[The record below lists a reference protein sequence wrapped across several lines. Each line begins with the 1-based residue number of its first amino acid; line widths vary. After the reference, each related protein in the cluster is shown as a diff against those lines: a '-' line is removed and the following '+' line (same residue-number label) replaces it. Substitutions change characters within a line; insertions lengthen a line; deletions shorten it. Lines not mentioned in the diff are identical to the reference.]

1 MSGWNTPLIVHIPLL
16 VEVQVVTR
24 FIIYIYLMALSY
36 RKNTKLT
43 YHTLKII
50 YTTLV
55 NSFKKTTTKC
65 NILYLPNNSLY
76 RHKSLKRFNC
86 FKKFKHTSIILS
98 KKHKIKDLK
107 PQLYVNN
114 KLFTKL
120 YLNNNYLS
128 IRRFLKFNKYI
139 YNSLSYIKKLHL
151 KNYYMI
157 PSFVILNSYIVR
169 LQHLSGYTFISKNIS
184 FIEDILTKK
193 PIKLAI
199 PFYGGWGIYRPIKI
213 YFRNRICLYKL
224 NHHIKIIKFTSKLT
238 NALNLYSLLKNKQIT
253 SMRTLRIYNK
263 VYTNKALLNK
273 YKLLYLIKRNF
284 NSLLKHIPINI
295 AQQISNRLM
304 QFILFKNLNF
314 ENLQELNNVDL
325 LKLYL
330 NVNTKLKSTK
340 SLFYLLSRVKLNLLL
355 ANTGV
360 MSYRYT
366 NPILYLNHILD
377 TCNYIY
383 IKLLIQYIN
392 LNIENRKLITNSI
405 IKLLMPYHHIKTSK
419 LLYNFIYRTY
429 TNFRTKQNTSLLTFN
444 SRFKNLFVG
453 LQFNK
458 RCLLTL
464 SSGMFYSDLY
474 KYTISK
480 HKKKELLE
488 YRRNLK
494 HHARKQYNR
503 KNIIKRWKC
512 AKGNISNKYLLARFL
527 NLCLKNLILCVLD
540 VKLKNTMKY
549 TESIVNIALTT
560 KNIKLYSSINNYS
573 SNILIRYLYFT
584 KNSINTSTKRV
595 LKRKITKRLN
605 VFKKNITYRS

>member
-1 MSGWNTPLIVHIPLL
+1 
-16 VEVQVVTR
+16 
-24 FIIYIYLMALSY
+24 
-36 RKNTKLT
+36 
-43 YHTLKII
+43 
-50 YTTLV
+50 
-55 NSFKKTTTKC
+55 
-65 NILYLPNNSLY
+65 
-76 RHKSLKRFNC
+76 
-86 FKKFKHTSIILS
+86 
-98 KKHKIKDLK
+98 
-107 PQLYVNN
+107 
-114 KLFTKL
+114 
-120 YLNNNYLS
+120 
-128 IRRFLKFNKYI
+128 
-139 YNSLSYIKKLHL
+139 
-151 KNYYMI
+151 
-157 PSFVILNSYIVR
+157 
-169 LQHLSGYTFISKNIS
+169 
-184 FIEDILTKK
+184 
-193 PIKLAI
+193 
-199 PFYGGWGIYRPIKI
+199 
-213 YFRNRICLYKL
+213 
-224 NHHIKIIKFTSKLT
+224 
-238 NALNLYSLLKNKQIT
+238 
-253 SMRTLRIYNK
+253 MRTLRIYNK

-503 KNIIKRWKC
+503 KNIIKR
-512 AKGNISNKYLLARFL
+512 
-527 NLCLKNLILCVLD
+527 
-540 VKLKNTMKY
+540 
-549 TESIVNIALTT
+549 
-560 KNIKLYSSINNYS
+560 
-573 SNILIRYLYFT
+573 
-584 KNSINTSTKRV
+584 
-595 LKRKITKRLN
+595 
-605 VFKKNITYRS
+605 